1 MKDALEVIGL
11 YDIMVGIL
19 LWVLPTIECRKKVQ
33 PCYSEMQRHLRDIV
47 ILFLFSWPFL
57 ACRQIDLSVSL
68 LAECCKQNSQAV
80 QNTRVKFQD
89 LSVSPCVHYC
99 ALLVHG

>member
-1 MKDALEVIGL
+1 MISWLVFFCGCCL
-11 YDIMVGIL
+11 QSSVG
-19 LWVLPTIECRKKVQ
+19 KKVQ

-57 ACRQIDLSVSL
+57 ACRQINLSVSL